1 MSMLI
6 KGIGINA
13 HPARVE
19 GRIKK
24 LEEDLRFFQDVGY
37 DYVEIPVDAIDVVY
51 RGRLVPQ
58 RLRALKALLGD
69 FELAYTV
76 HSPLAL
82 DLRDR
87 EDHPVQLDLFRASL
101 DFTAEIGARVFVYHY
116 GRKTEDP
123 GLEELLHRGMLEMAA
138 YAAEREVLICVE
150 NIEIDTVQNV
160 IDFVRGIGHENVG
173 MTLDLGHGYLAAQRF
188 KFDFL
193 ESVRA
198 ARPYVRHI
206 HLSDNFGRFE
216 ETRLVGYEQY
226 KQIPYR
232 KRLALGKGD
241 LHLPPGWGKVPWEAA
256 LGLLEDYE
264 GVLVLEYYH
273 HRYRPEAQRILAEV
287 RDRVKRICQK
297 RGD

>member
-1 MSMLI
+1 MLI

-13 HPARVE
+13 HPSRVE
-19 GRIKK
+19 GQIKK

-51 RGRLVPQ
+51 GGSLVPQ
-58 RLRALKALLGD
+58 RLRALKSLLND
-69 FELAYTV
+69 FGLKYTV
-76 HSPLAL
+76 HAPLAL

-87 EDHPVQLDLFRASL
+87 EDYPVQLDLFRASL
-101 DFTAEIGARVFVYHY
+101 DLTAEIGARIFVYHY

-123 GLEELLHRGMLEMAA
+123 SLEELLHRGILEMAP

-193 ESVRA
+193 GSVQSA
-198 ARPYVRHI
+198 SPYVKHI

-287 RDRVKRICQK
+287 RDRAKRICQK

>member
-1 MSMLI
+1 MLI

-13 HPARVE
+13 HPARIE
-19 GRIKK
+19 GQIKK
-24 LEEDLRFFQDVGY
+24 LEEDLRFFQEIGY
-37 DYVEIPVDAIDVVY
+37 DYVEIPVDAVDVVY

-58 RLRALKALLGD
+58 RLRVLKALLDD

-82 DLRDR
+82 DLRDQV
-87 EDHPVQLDLFRASL
+87 DYPLQLNLFRASL
-101 DFTAEIGARVFVYHY
+101 DFTAEIGAKIFVYHY

-123 GLEELLHRGMLEMAA
+123 SLEELLQRGILEMAA
-138 YAAEREVLICVE
+138 YAAERGILICVE

-160 IDFVRGIGHENVG
+160 VDFVREVSQENVG
-173 MTLDLGHGYLAAQRF
+173 MTLDLGHAYLAAHRF

-193 ESVRA
+193 ESVRLA
-198 ARPYVRHI
+198 KPYVKHI
-206 HLSDNFGRFE
+206 HLSDNFGHFE

-232 KRLALGKGD
+232 KLLALGKGD
-241 LHLPPGWGKVPWEAA
+241 LHLPPGWGEVPWDAA

-264 GVLVLEYYH
+264 GVLVLEYYW
-273 HRYRPEAQRILAEV
+273 HRYCSEAREILAQVKE
-287 RDRVKRICQK
+287 RVQRLC
-297 RGD
+297 RSLR